1 METCLFRMQDG
12 RSFTDYRPRCTINS
26 STSSQTSSYDQRMGM
41 IHNAEA
47 MMRNNMESAKRAGA
61 CNGRCIQPSVTP
73 GEANMV
79 QCGKSFCT
87 YHKSVD
93 GAGVGTGRNYNVD

>member
-26 STSSQTSSYDQRMGM
+26 STRSQSSSYDQRMSM

-47 MMRNNMESAKRAGA
+47 MMRDNLESAKSGSA

-73 GEANMV
+73 AEADMV
-79 QCGKSFCT
+79 QCGKSFCA
-87 YHKSVD
+87 YHKSVNAD
-93 GAGVGTGRNYNVD
+93 GVGTGRNYNVE